1 LFELHTDDNERSRK
15 GISHAINSEWLAQNC
30 HIQFEHEDQEYGKG
44 DSEVEDTNDTNEDED
59 RDRIISYRICD
70 VCHRSRPDWMKSHS
84 YMNNGKDRQTMTMC
98 MQLCYPEYQQKRY
111 ELLGSGRPTGVI
123 AIRARSKVEDLIM
136 ATLEKMHATAA
147 DANDSDSDNKGGDL
161 FYDAVALTYDQSPAV
176 REYFHNDRSRTRHH
190 NKRLWPLR
198 YQAFKEYRI

>member
-1 LFELHTDDNERSRK
+1 
-15 GISHAINSEWLAQNC
+15 
-30 HIQFEHEDQEYGKG
+30 
-44 DSEVEDTNDTNEDED
+44 
-59 RDRIISYRICD
+59 
-70 VCHRSRPDWMKSHS
+70 
-84 YMNNGKDRQTMTMC
+84 
-98 MQLCYPEYQQKRY
+98 MQRCYYDYEQKRY

-123 AIRARSKVEDLIM
+123 AIGTRGKVEDQIM

-147 DANDSDSDNKGGDL
+147 DANDSDSDNKDGDL